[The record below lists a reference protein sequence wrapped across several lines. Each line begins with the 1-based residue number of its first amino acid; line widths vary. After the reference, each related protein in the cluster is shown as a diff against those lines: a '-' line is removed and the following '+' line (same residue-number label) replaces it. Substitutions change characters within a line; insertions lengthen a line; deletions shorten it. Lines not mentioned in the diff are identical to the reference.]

1 MEGGDIIPP
10 TIYNW
15 HRINGKFLI
24 LVINVFKK
32 RKCDI
37 LETLKINYLL
47 VTTGRTG
54 GVRTILNFANQ
65 LVKKGHEVS
74 IVTNRFKDWFPLN
87 SGIKII
93 SNKNLVNLSHVYVDF
108 MWTHNYPNKFLN
120 SYKMLLDLYKSVTP
134 ADINIATYSKTALV
148 ALWKS
153 PEITPFYH
161 MQHMETIFSR
171 DVFERTFI
179 KETYSY
185 PIPKVANS
193 IWLANLVKKLTGSNV
208 PILNP
213 AIEHDIFYPRK
224 LKAEDDKGID
234 IIALGKG
241 GWKNA
246 SNIINAVQQIISE
259 YDGKKLVR
267 LHMFGSQQPDD
278 FVADN
283 VTKFFHKD
291 ISDDK
296 LASLYSMADI
306 QITFSTAESFP
317 LPPLEAMACHTAV
330 ITTPYGTE
338 DYAVDRE
345 NCLLVK
351 PGDISD
357 LKTAIRLL
365 IEDETLRN
373 KLADNGVLT
382 ARKFTYERQT
392 IKLETYLRNAIDEF
406 NSNIAD
412 VKREFDKFNIPF

>member
-1 MEGGDIIPP
+1 MVSTE
-10 TIYNW
+10 
-15 HRINGKFLI
+15 
-24 LVINVFKK
+24 
-32 RKCDI
+32 
-37 LETLKINYLL
+37 
-47 VTTGRTG
+47 RTG
-54 GVRTILNFANQ
+54 GVRSLLNFANQ

-74 IVTNRFKDWFPLN
+74 IVTNLFINWFPLD
-87 SGIKII
+87 SEIKII
-93 SNKNLVNLSHVYVDF
+93 ATNKLVTLYHLYVDYR
-108 MWTHNYPNKFLN
+108 TPHDYPNKFLN
-120 SYKMLLDLYKSVTP
+120 SYKMLLDLNKKVPP

-153 PEITPFYH
+153 PKTAPFYH

-179 KETYSY
+179 KETYYY

-193 IWLANLVKKLTGSNV
+193 IWLADLVKKLTGREV

-213 AIEHDIFYPRK
+213 AIEHDIFYPRVSTGK
-224 LKAEDDKGID
+224 SDRSVD

-246 SNIINAVQQIISE
+246 SNIIEAVEQIISE
-259 YDGKKLVR
+259 YKGKKLVR
-267 LHMFGSQQPDD
+267 LHMFGRQQPDT

-291 ISDDK
+291 ISDNE

-351 PGDISD
+351 PGNIDD
-357 LKTAIRLL
+357 LKNAIRLL
-365 IEDETLRN
+365 IEDETLRD
-373 KLADNGVLT
+373 KLAENGVLT
-382 ARKFTYERQT
+382 AKKYTYKQQAT
-392 IKLETYLRNAIDEF
+392 KLETYLRNGIDEF
-406 NSNIAD
+406 NNNVKD
-412 VKREFDKFNIPF
+412 VKREFDRFNIPF